1 MAAFF
6 GMQSQPQIDVIEDM
20 ASSFLASASSFWQY
34 VMLILDYEALIYI
47 SQLERL
53 VFAM

>member
-20 ASSFLASASSFWQY
+20 ASSFLASASSF
-34 VMLILDYEALIYI
+34 LAICDADI
-47 SQLERL
+47 RL
-53 VFAM
+53 